1 MHATCLVCTLKRSPE
16 PSNSEALAEVVL
28 GALRDEGVTTDV
40 IRLVDHRIDPGV
52 VSEAVADGD
61 EWPEIRERILKAE
74 ILIVAVP
81 TWLGQ
86 PSSVAK
92 RALERMDAF
101 ISETRDDGTPI
112 AYNRVAGVVVV
123 GNEDGAHHVISEV
136 NGALCDIGYTA
147 PGQNWT
153 YWNKGPGPG
162 EEEWLTTQERDW
174 STTTGKTAAQNL
186 LAVARALGQ
195 SPIPAP

>member
-16 PSNSEALAEVVL
+16 PSNSEALADVVL

-40 IRLVDHRIDPGV
+40 IRLADHRIDPGV
-52 VSEAVADGD
+52 VSEAVDDGD
-61 EWPEIRERILKAE
+61 EWPEIRKRILKAE

-153 YWNKGPGPG
+153 YWNRGPGPG

-174 STTTGKTAAQNL
+174 STSTGKTAAQSL

>member
-16 PSNSEALAEVVL
+16 PSNSESLAEVVL
-28 GALRDEGVTTDV
+28 AAL
-40 IRLVDHRIDPGV
+40 
-52 VSEAVADGD
+52 
-61 EWPEIRERILKAE
+61 
-74 ILIVAVP
+74 P

-101 ISETRDDGTPI
+101 ISETRNDGTPI
-112 AYNRVAGVVVV
+112 
-123 GNEDGAHHVISEV
+123 
-136 NGALCDIGYTA
+136 GYTL

-162 EEEWLTTQERDW
+162 EEEWLTTQEREW
-174 STTTGKTAAQNL
+174 STNTGKTAAQNL
-186 LAVARALGQ
+186 LAVAKALQ
-195 SPIPAP
+195 HAPVPAP